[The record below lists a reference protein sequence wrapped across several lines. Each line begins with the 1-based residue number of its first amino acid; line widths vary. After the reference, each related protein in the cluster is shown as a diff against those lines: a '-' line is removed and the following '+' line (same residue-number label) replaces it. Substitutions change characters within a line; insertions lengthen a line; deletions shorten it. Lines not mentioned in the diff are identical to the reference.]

1 MSWTQAWPALALLL
15 AVVLLPGLV
24 RLAKTRGWIRGVPPH
39 QVATVVSVSPISP
52 NQRVVTLEVKHGE
65 HHRML
70 LLGVTAQS
78 VCVLDS
84 WTPPSQPP
92 ERLSGASVEP

>member
-1 MSWTQAWPALALLL
+1 MSWIQAWPALALLL
-15 AVVLLPGLV
+15 AVVLMPGLI
-24 RLAKTRGWIRGVPPH
+24 RMAKTRGWIRGVPAQ
-39 QVATVVSVSPISP
+39 QVATVVSVAPISP
-52 NQRVVTLEVKHGE
+52 NQRVVTLEVKHGG

-84 WTPPSQPP
+84 WTPPSPP
-92 ERLSGASVEP
+92 AESLPGAAVAP